1 MVLLKKITSITL
13 VLVLFISAQE
23 QSDRI
28 KKDGRSLTRVIQTYR
43 FDALP
48 DDGSYT
54 IEINNLS
61 GQVTIIG
68 HEGSGAKI
76 TITNIAFEIP
86 ELDVQNAH
94 KLSKT
99 IVTHLEDEENIKIIG
114 TPTLPKDIK
123 IQKIIEIHLP
133 KHVILNCQILGG
145 DINVNGLKGE
155 SILETLGGDILIK
168 NHMGR
173 IEAKTSGG
181 DLYIND
187 FDGVFRGHSY
197 GGDIKLS
204 TSKGELSSS
213 SIGGDIYMVDLS
225 GKISSQTSGGKI
237 SLLRI
242 QGREVSCNA
251 SGGLIECDEISGQ
264 INFKNS
270 GKGINI
276 KNADGDIELFSTGG
290 PIFINDAKGS
300 IKCEASI
307 GEVEMLNISGRVET
321 LNSNGNISL
330 EVLYDSSIDDFGIHL
345 ETHSGDIRLDIPK
358 GLPGN
363 IKSTV
368 YQSTSYKDLNSE
380 MPLNI
385 STFYDKVI
393 GTRKIKE
400 GTIPINLEA
409 HGGTI
414 TIKEY

>member
-68 HEGSGAKI
+68 QEGSGAKI

-99 IVTHLEDEENIKIIG
+99 IVTHLEDEENIQIIG
-114 TPTLPKDIK
+114 TPTLSKDIK
-123 IQKIIEIHLP
+123 IEKIIEIHLP
-133 KHVILNCQILGG
+133 KHVNLNCQLHGG
-145 DINVNGLKGE
+145 DIYVNGIKGE

-173 IEAKTSGG
+173 IEAKTNGG
-181 DLYIND
+181 DMDISNL
-187 FDGVFRGHSY
+187 DGVFRGHSY
-197 GGDIKLS
+197 GGDIKIS
-204 TSKGELSSS
+204 TSTGELSSS

-225 GKISSQTSGGKI
+225 GKISSQTSGGAI

-242 QGREVSCNA
+242 QGKEVSCNA
-251 SGGLIECDEISGQ
+251 SGGLIECDNISGQ

-276 KNADGDIELFSTGG
+276 KNADGNLELISTGG
-290 PIFINDAKGS
+290 PILINNAKGS
-300 IKCEASI
+300 IKSEASI
-307 GEVEMLNISGRVET
+307 GEIEMLDISGKVEA

-330 EVLYDSSIDDFGIHL
+330 GLLYDSSIDDFGIHL

-385 STFYDKVI
+385 STFHDKVV
-393 GTRKIKE
+393 GTRKMKE
-400 GTIPINLEA
+400 GTIPINLEV

-414 TIKEY
+414 TIKEN